1 MLKRVHYYSILVD
14 GSTDARSKEKEVIYI
29 LYVDPDTGRQRL
41 RFFSLQKVEHA
52 TATDV
57 LALIKKAFE
66 QHGVDSLKEHTVG
79 FGADGAAVNLGVR
92 GGVSVLMKDDEGI
105 DWLVTVHC
113 ASHRLELSIADA
125 LKSTVFSDI
134 NEMLQNVYSFYK
146 RSPKKMVQL
155 EGLGEAL
162 EMAVSMPVKA
172 SGTRWLEHK
181 IRAMNWISK
190 NYGLLIAHLNHLT
203 EDESF
208 TSADRQKF
216 KGMYTKYRNAKYPLF
231 VEYFIEILVPAAELS
246 LIFQREK
253 IDVVEAVR
261 AVKKFFRIMN
271 KLSESSEV
279 VFTTGRVSNFFS
291 NLTNQEE
298 QFIYKDVNLSHI
310 EQAKNSLKSAND
322 DILSTII
329 ECFKGRFDDIT
340 NTDNLFNALVKILDT
355 EVYPEQGLDDVYGED
370 EVKLVIDRFCD
381 LLSANGCDVMKIEC
395 EWDELKQLVVTTGLK
410 TMTYVDVWAKLF
422 SSSKKESLSNI
433 LHVAEILL
441 VVPISNATLER
452 MFSTMNRIHSDWRNC
467 LGEKRVE
474 NLLRIWEE
482 GPAPEKFDAQPV
494 LARWTEK
501 CATQRRPN
509 VRPSGPRA
517 SGSKT
522 KRKLPESQVAETVKK
537 LLKDSESDTAEL
549 DVDMSSDKTDTEFE
563 SDCDLVDV
571 SSDSDEFE
579 N

>member
-1 MLKRVHYYSILVD
+1 
-14 GSTDARSKEKEVIYI
+14 
-29 LYVDPDTGRQRL
+29 
-41 RFFSLQKVEHA
+41 
-52 TATDV
+52 
-57 LALIKKAFE
+57 
-66 QHGVDSLKEHTVG
+66 
-79 FGADGAAVNLGVR
+79 
-92 GGVSVLMKDDEGI
+92 
-105 DWLVTVHC
+105 
-113 ASHRLELSIADA
+113 
-125 LKSTVFSDI
+125 
-134 NEMLQNVYSFYK
+134 
-146 RSPKKMVQL
+146 
-155 EGLGEAL
+155 
-162 EMAVSMPVKA
+162 MAVSMPVKA

-190 NYGLLIAHLNHLT
+190 NYDLLISHLNHLT
-203 EDESF
+203 EDELF

-231 VEYFIEILVPAAELS
+231 VQYFIEILVPAAELS

-271 KLSESSEV
+271 KVSESSEV

-310 EQAKNSLKSAND
+310 EQAKNSLQSAID

-329 ECFKGRFDDIT
+329 DCFKGRFDDIT

-355 EVYPEQGLDDVYGED
+355 EVYPEQGLDDAYGKG
-370 EVKLVIDRFCD
+370 EVKLVIDRFND

-433 LHVAEILL
+433 LHVAETLL

-452 MFSTMNRIHSDWRNC
+452 MFSTMNHIHSDWRNC

-482 GPAPEKFDAQPV
+482 GPAPGKFDAQPV
-494 LARWTEK
+494 LARWSEK

-509 VRPSGPRA
+509 VRPSGLRA

-522 KRKLPESQVAETVKK
+522 KRKLPESQVVETVKK
-537 LLKDSESDTAEL
+537 LLKDSESDTTEL

-563 SDCDLVDV
+563 SDCEPVIL
-571 SSDSDEFE
+571 
-579 N
+579 

>member
-1 MLKRVHYYSILVD
+1 MNGEPHKLALKLEDEEMFKAKPGPLPAYAATPLGKAFFKLNENEKVRVKKLIEIAYVVAKEEMPFTKFVAIAKLEKRHGVELGQTYLNDHACADFVDTIAEIYEEELNQMLKRVHYYSILVD

-41 RFFSLQKVEHA
+41 RFLSLQKVEHA

-66 QHGVDSLKEHTVG
+66 HHGVDSLKEHTVG

-92 GGVSVLMKDDEGI
+92 GGVSVLMKDGEGI

-190 NYGLLIAHLNHLT
+190 NYGLLIAPLNHLT

-231 VEYFIEILVPAAELS
+231 VEYFIEILVPAAELG
-246 LIFQREK
+246 LIFRREK

-370 EVKLVIDRFCD
+370 EVKLVID
-381 LLSANGCDVMKIEC
+381 
-395 EWDELKQLVVTTGLK
+395 
-410 TMTYVDVWAKLF
+410 
-422 SSSKKESLSNI
+422 
-433 LHVAEILL
+433 
-441 VVPISNATLER
+441 
-452 MFSTMNRIHSDWRNC
+452 
-467 LGEKRVE
+467 
-474 NLLRIWEE
+474 
-482 GPAPEKFDAQPV
+482 
-494 LARWTEK
+494 
-501 CATQRRPN
+501 
-509 VRPSGPRA
+509 
-517 SGSKT
+517 
-522 KRKLPESQVAETVKK
+522 
-537 LLKDSESDTAEL
+537 
-549 DVDMSSDKTDTEFE
+549 
-563 SDCDLVDV
+563 
-571 SSDSDEFE
+571 
-579 N
+579 